1 MESVMN
7 EEFTEEKIH
16 EKLWDYLSKLYEQDC
31 LAKNWRGWSYRV
43 GKEQREKTFF
53 YREFDIAR
61 FHREQLQYTTNL
73 WLYGYE
79 VKGYGKII
87 RKSKGESKITYEEPA
102 FGLGIEQ
109 ALVLLYQGA
118 DFAYLVIP
126 EPKKERDKNNLQDF
140 CEKYARYIGL
150 MFLTEQGTFWEF
162 RKAERNTLA
171 TDDRKKK
178 MLTSLIS
185 GGQVN
190 DIKIPVWCKKQE
202 F

>member
-1 MESVMN
+1 MN
-7 EEFTEEKIH
+7 EEFTEEKVH
-16 EKLWDYLSKLYEQDC
+16 QKLWDYLTKLHDQDC
-31 LAKNWRGWSYRV
+31 FARNWKGWSYRV

-61 FHREQLQYTTNL
+61 FHREQLQYITNL

-79 VKGYGKII
+79 IKGYEKIT
-87 RKSKGESKITYEEPA
+87 RKSKGESKTAYEEPA

-126 EPKKERDKNNLQDF
+126 EPKDEKDKTNLKDF
-140 CEKYARYIGL
+140 CDKYAHYVGI
-150 MFLTEQGTFWEF
+150 MFLMENGTFWEF
-162 RKAERNTLA
+162 RKAETNTN
-171 TDDRKKK
+171 TTKDRKRK
-178 MLTSLIS
+178 MLTSLIT
-185 GGQVN
+185 GGQVAE
-190 DIKIPVWCKKQE
+190 IKVPEWCKKQE